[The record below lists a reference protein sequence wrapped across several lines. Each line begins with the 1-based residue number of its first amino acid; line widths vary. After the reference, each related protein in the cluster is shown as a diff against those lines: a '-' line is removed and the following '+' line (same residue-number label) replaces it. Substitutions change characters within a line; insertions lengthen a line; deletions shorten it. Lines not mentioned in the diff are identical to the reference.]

1 MTAWYLLAE
10 TAPRNAADNMAVDQF
25 LLEQLESGLLDR
37 PILRIYS
44 WAQATLSL
52 GYHQE
57 WRRTVDEQ
65 QLADQG
71 VTLVRRWTGG
81 RAVLHDPDEITYS
94 LIAPMR
100 DPFNNRVSHNYCLI
114 GRALQR
120 FTDLGTSASGKMY
133 PEEPAPAKVKSM
145 RHTPCFA
152 SMSRSE
158 IERQGKKMIG
168 SAQKLGKGAFLQ
180 HGSIPLHARTDVL
193 AAITGSDLQMDQLM
207 TSLSDHYQAA
217 GLALPAR
224 AALCARLTEAFA
236 AGFGVTFSPLPLGD
250 PGEHSRVAE
259 IRDQRFGNETWTKRK

>member
-10 TAPRNAADNMAVDQF
+10 TTPRSAADNMAIDQF
-25 LLEQLESGLLDR
+25 LLEQLEQGLLDR
-37 PILRIYS
+37 PILRIYG

-57 WRRTVDEQ
+57 WRRTVDEK
-65 QLADQG
+65 QLASQG

-100 DPFNNRVSHNYCLI
+100 EPFNNRVSHNYCLI
-114 GRALQR
+114 GRALKR
-120 FTDLGTSASGKMY
+120 FTDLGADASGTMY

-158 IERQGKKMIG
+158 IEHQGKKMIG

-207 TSLSDHYQAA
+207 TSLSDHYLAA
-217 GLALPAR
+217 GLSLPSR
-224 AALCARLTEAFA
+224 TALCTRLTEAFA
-236 AGFGVTFSPLPLGD
+236 AGFEVTFLPLPLPD
-250 PGEHSRVAE
+250 PGDHPRVAE
-259 IRDQRFGNETWTKRK
+259 IRSQRFDNEAWTKRK